1 MKNFFLFLK
10 NNAKEISFG
19 WVLTFLSSFGQTF
32 LISLYVPEIL
42 KTFDLSKGG
51 FGSIYAICTVISSV
65 IMLTVGHT
73 VDHKPIKKVTAF
85 TVLGLAI
92 SCFILGVS
100 HYHIALLFIAF
111 TGLRLCG
118 QGLLSHISFTVM
130 SKYFTADRGKALSI
144 SSLGYSVGEAVFPIA
159 IASIILWYDYEIAAI
174 ASGVFLLLYLIRLYF
189 VKLDHFDADLDVTKK
204 ASAGFLIKQ
213 FKEVI
218 SDKRFF
224 IMMPAS
230 FSTGFI
236 STAIFFYQYLFVE
249 EKGWSLTLYASFFTA
264 YAITRFVLSIAG
276 GFWVDKYTAKKVF
289 RVYLIPMCFGLLA
302 LAFIDSI
309 IGALIFLILSGITVG
324 VAGTVKTAVI
334 AEIYGTQQMG
344 TIRSLFTMF
353 MVLSTALGPLIVGWM
368 LDMNIHFSWVI
379 FSLFLLM
386 AFAQLNAQRI
396 RNV

>member
-1 MKNFFLFLK
+1 MKNFLQFLK
-10 NNAKEISFG
+10 DYKQEISFG
-19 WVLTFLSSFGQTF
+19 WGLTFLSSFGQTF

-42 KTFDLSKGG
+42 KTFELSKGS

-73 VDHKPIKKVTAF
+73 VDHKPVKKVTAF
-85 TVLGLAI
+85 TVLGLAS
-92 SCFILGVS
+92 SCFVLGFS
-100 HYHIALLFIAF
+100 HHHIALLFIAF
-111 TGLRLCG
+111 TGMRLCG

-130 SKYFTADRGKALSI
+130 SKYFSADRGKALSI
-144 SSLGYSVGEAVFPIA
+144 SSLGYSVGEALFPLA
-159 IASIILWYDYEIAAI
+159 ISTLILWYDYELAAM
-174 ASGVFLLLYLIRLYF
+174 ASGFFLLFYLIRLKF
-189 VKLDHFDADLDVTKK
+189 VKLKHFDANLDINKK
-204 ASAGFLIKQ
+204 ASAGLLLGQ

-236 STAIFFYQYLFVE
+236 STAIFFYQYVFVE

-276 GFWVDKYTAKKVF
+276 GFWVDKYTAKRLF
-289 RVYLIPMCFGLLA
+289 RIYLIPMCFGLLA

-309 IGALIFLILSGITVG
+309 VGALIFLILSGITVG

-334 AEIYGTQQMG
+334 AEIYGTKQMG

-368 LDMNIHFSWVI
+368 LDKDIPFSWVI

-386 AFAQLNAQRI
+386 AIAQLNAQRI
-396 RNV
+396 RKY